1 MKVLKLGSVGPS
13 VELLQLALGR
23 AGARSL
29 APDGIFGNAT
39 KAALRTFQSDN
50 GLAADGVAGPATHR
64 ALMPYYTGFA
74 SHRIHRGDTLF
85 ALSQLYNVPLSAILT
100 ANPGIAPEKLAV
112 GSSVVIPLPF
122 DIVPTNISFTS
133 ALVSYC
139 VRGIAARY
147 PFVKTG
153 QIGKSVMGR
162 PLWYLSIGEGEKS
175 VFYNAAHH
183 ANEWIT
189 VPLLLS
195 FAEKLARAYAEGGK
209 IFGRSAK
216 EIYQSAAIYIAPCVD
231 PDGVDLVTGELT
243 SGEFYDG
250 AKRIAQSYPNIPFP
264 SGWKANIRGTDLNLQ
279 YPAGWEQ
286 ARENK
291 FALGVVGPAPADYV
305 GSSPLSAPESRAMYD
320 FTLALSPQLTLAYHT
335 QGEVIYWRYLD
346 LLPPR
351 SIVTVVLLPS
361 SCASAVLKSCAVPM
375 SAPPS
380 RVMTSPFLSPASAAG
395 ERLPFG
401 VSTSETPATTT
412 PSVVMRM
419 PTAPPPGTSDSANA
433 AALSTTHS
441 TADSA
446 AAMIFLIVIS
456 HLHT

>member
-13 VELLQLALGR
+13 VELLQLALSR

-243 SGEFYDG
+243 GGEFYNG

-351 SIVTVVLLPS
+351 SREIAETF
-361 SCASAVLKSCAVPM
+361 SAVSGY
-375 SAPPS
+375 
-380 RVMTSPFLSPASAAG
+380 AA
-395 ERLPFG
+395 E
-401 VSTSETPATTT
+401 ETPFASGFAGYKDWFIQNFDRPGYTIEAGRGVNPLPIGQFDEIFEDNLGILTL
-412 PSVVMRM
+412 
-419 PTAPPPGTSDSANA
+419 AP
-433 AALSTTHS
+433 L
-441 TADSA
+441 
-446 AAMIFLIVIS
+446 LI
-456 HLHT
+456 